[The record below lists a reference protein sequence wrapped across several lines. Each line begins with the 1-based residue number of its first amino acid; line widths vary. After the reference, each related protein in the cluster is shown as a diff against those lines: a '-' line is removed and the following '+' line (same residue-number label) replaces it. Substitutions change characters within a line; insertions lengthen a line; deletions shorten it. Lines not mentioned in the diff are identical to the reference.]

1 MNENT
6 NPVGN
11 PRVSEATVRDPRH
24 DTRQEEQGPAE
35 FQRFENLTRKV
46 AQVPK
51 AEVDEKRK
59 TT

>member
-11 PRVSEATVRDPRH
+11 PRVGEATVRNPGH
-24 DTRQEEQGPAE
+24 DIHRKEQGSE
-35 FQRFENLTRKV
+35 FQRFENLTRTL

-51 AEVDEKRK
+51 SEVDEKRQ